1 MSLRLLLDENLS
13 DVVAEQVRLHRKDI
27 PIESVHT
34 WRQGAFRGKRDP
46 DLLRAAHEE
55 AWTLVTYDQNTIPPL
70 FYEFI
75 QAGEDHAGVVFIDDR
90 TIRPDEFGLLVRS
103 LIAFWDVHGQRN
115 WTNQVMYL
123 TRAAAE

>member
-34 WRQGAFRGKRDP
+34 WREGAFRGKRDP
-46 DLLRAAHEE
+46 DLLRAAREE

-90 TIRPDEFGLLVRS
+90 TIRPDDFGLLVRS
-103 LIAFWDVHGQRN
+103 LITFWDVHGQRD

-123 TRAAAE
+123 NRAV

>member
-1 MSLRLLLDENLS
+1 MSQRLLLDENLS
-13 DVVAEQVRLHRKDI
+13 DVVAQQVRLHRKDI

-90 TIRPDEFGLLVRS
+90 TIRPDDFGLLVRS
-103 LIAFWDVHGQRN
+103 LIAFWDVHGQQD

-123 TRAAAE
+123 NRAV

>member
-13 DVVAEQVRLHRKDI
+13 DVVAEQVPVHRSDI

-34 WRQGAFRGKRDP
+34 WRAGAFRGKRDT
-46 DLLRAAHEE
+46 DLLRAAREE
-55 AWTLVTYDQNTIPPL
+55 ALTLVTYDQNTIPPL

-75 QAGEDHAGVVFIDDR
+75 QAGENHAGVLFIDDR
-90 TIRPDEFGLLVRS
+90 TIRPDDFGLLVRS
-103 LIAFWDVHGQRN
+103 LIAFWEVHGATD

-123 TRAAAE
+123 NRAAA